1 MFLKLVSYQ
10 RRPRQNVLHAVLM
23 SLLLLPAVLQAE
35 DWPEFRGPTGQGHST
50 ARGLP
55 IRWSTTESVKW
66 KQAIPGK
73 GWSSPAAVGN
83 RIYLTTAVPR
93 VAADETSGFT
103 LRVVC
108 LSAADGSISWD
119 TPIAE
124 QPADAPRIH
133 GKNSHASPSPIVHG
147 DQIYVHFGHQGTACL
162 DLNGKV
168 VWMNSEI
175 KYSPVH
181 GNGGSPAIS
190 AEHLI
195 FSCDGGDNPFV
206 VALNLKSGRV
216 SWRSP
221 RACEAAKKFAFS
233 TPLVIEVNG
242 QTQVISPGSHSVNSF
257 DVTTGRELWRV
268 RYEGYSVI
276 PRPVFGQG
284 LIFVSTSYDAPEVL
298 AIRPDG
304 EGDVTETHIAW
315 RQKKA
320 APHTPSLL
328 LHGEELYMVS
338 DGGIASC
345 LDASTGSPHWQQRLG
360 GNYSASPLLAEDRIY
375 FQNETGLGTVV
386 RANKKFEQLA
396 TNNLNEPTLASYGVT
411 GNDLLIRTES
421 SLYRIGNSP
430 QH

>member
-1 MFLKLVSYQ
+1 MFSEFMAYPCRHLRTALCVTLIS
-10 RRPRQNVLHAVLM
+10 
-23 SLLLLPAVLQAE
+23 LLLPAVLQAE
-35 DWPEFRGPTGQGHST
+35 DWPEFRGPTGQGHSS

-83 RIYLTTAVPR
+83 RIFLTTAVPR
-93 VAADETSGFT
+93 VTNDEPSGFA
-103 LRVVC
+103 LRVLC
-108 LSAADGSISWD
+108 LSAADGSVSWD
-119 TPIAE
+119 TLIAE
-124 QPADAPRIH
+124 QPADAPQIH

-147 DQIYVHFGHQGTACL
+147 DRIYVHFGHQGTACL
-162 DLNGKV
+162 DLHGKV
-168 VWMNSEI
+168 IWMNSEI

-190 AEHLI
+190 GEHMV

-216 SWRSP
+216 SWRTP

-233 TPLVIEVNG
+233 TPLVIDVNG
-242 QTQVISPGSHSVNSF
+242 RMQVISPGSHSVNSF
-257 DVTTGRELWRV
+257 DLTTGRELWRV

-284 LIFVSTSYDAPEVL
+284 LVFVSTSYDAPEVL

-328 LHGEELYMVS
+328 LQGEELYMVS

-345 LDASTGSPHWQQRLG
+345 LDASTGRQHWQQRLG
-360 GNYSASPLLAEDRIY
+360 GNYSASPLLAENRIY

-386 RANKKFEQLA
+386 RAGKKFEQLA
-396 TNNLNEPTLASYGVT
+396 TNNMNEPTLASYGVT
-411 GNDLLIRTES
+411 GNDFLIRTES
-421 SLYRIGNSP
+421 SLYRIGNGP
-430 QH
+430 